1 MSFSDDDETLMATAE
16 KERFEDLIILR
27 KTKRMSGFNFKAIRS
42 KYIAITNQVVEAG
55 NHFIHDFQ
63 QGREVNV
70 PTDIGFLHH
79 YRATCVDVGPGSLR
93 TCLKGPT
100 EVDRAMHKYKAQLL
114 KNMNSAF
121 LILSQQCT
129 IL

>member
-27 KTKRMSGFNFKAIRS
+27 KTKRMSGFDYKAIRS
-42 KYIAITNQVVEAG
+42 KYIAIPNQVVQAG
-55 NHFIHDFQ
+55 NHFIHEFQ

-100 EVDRAMHKYKAQLL
+100 EVDRTMYKYKAQLL
-114 KNMNSAF
+114 KNMNSVF
-121 LILSQQCT
+121 LKLSRKCK
-129 IL
+129 LF